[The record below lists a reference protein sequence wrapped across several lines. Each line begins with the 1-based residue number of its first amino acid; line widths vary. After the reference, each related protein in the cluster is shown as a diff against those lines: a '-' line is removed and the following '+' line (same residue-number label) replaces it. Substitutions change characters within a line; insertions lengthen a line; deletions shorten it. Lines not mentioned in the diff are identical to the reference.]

1 VVSLPTATLQPS
13 KARVSAPNLPP
24 SLVFAFC
31 WPVLSALASSA
42 ASLRTICLSLR
53 CNVCLRV
60 QAPQRRPCVVRQAR
74 QRRLTTR
81 SRRTASPPLNSSVK
95 PMRLLLTAV
104 LLLFMGVAHGQEP
117 SVPASIAGLWQFG
130 EHTVWIRIDPNGTAY
145 QCRIAPGGTVYTS
158 EGTFA
163 PPSSIRWRQI
173 WGTDQISNPQAGTLI
188 LKGPYGSFEYHAT
201 SRPMYGACAAPG
213 QASNSSSKRTRV
225 PRAA

>member
-1 VVSLPTATLQPS
+1 MWPGWFRGWRFRSPSSCTLLRRVTGVGAPS
-13 KARVSAPNLPP
+13 NHLWCTCFVCCCRLGCRACYRSKGIQSQVARRRANQ
-24 SLVFAFC
+24 
-31 WPVLSALASSA
+31 SSK
-42 ASLRTICLSLR
+42 
-53 CNVCLRV
+53 
-60 QAPQRRPCVVRQAR
+60 
-74 QRRLTTR
+74 
-81 SRRTASPPLNSSVK
+81 RTAPPPLNSSVR
-95 PMRLLLTAV
+95 PMRLLLTIA
-104 LLLFMGVAHGQEP
+104 LLVFMGVAHGQGP

-130 EHTVWIRIDPNGTAY
+130 EHTVWIRIDPNGTTY

-173 WGTDQISNPQAGTLI
+173 WGTDQASNPQAGALI

-201 SRPMYGACAAPG
+201 SQPMYGACAAPG